1 MGPPHHGRHRQARQS
16 RNRPP
21 QRQEGDARRHRKRP
35 KDGLD
40 SRSLGHFAGLRR
52 ILVRFVRYQKLQL
65 ENQQHS
71 NQTTT
76 TSKHLPEHQHSH
88 GLRIPSSRTEFIPSK
103 KKSTPSKNN
112 NKPKRLDW
120 LGHLFSLPFSVC
132 KIISDFFQ
140 QQQPQQ
146 S

>member
-52 ILVRFVRYQKLQL
+52 ILVRFVRYQKLEL

-76 TSKHLPEHQHSH
+76 TRATYTIKLN
-88 GLRIPSSRTEFIPSK
+88 RIYSI

-112 NKPKRLDW
+112 KPKRLGW
-120 LGHLFSLPFSVC
+120 LGHLLHLPFSLCPKSFPTFSILV
-132 KIISDFFQ
+132 
-140 QQQPQQ
+140 
-146 S
+146 